1 MRRLVLGMSGLVCV
15 TTALAGPMSTAAE
28 PSNASRVD
36 QAPSADGSAARANAR
51 AVPSLK
57 VTKIV
62 GGLSLPWD
70 AKYTR
75 EGRLLITERATKR
88 LYTWRLG
95 KLRRVTFP
103 ASSVY
108 AAGETGLMSL
118 LVEPGYNASSNRRF
132 YTCQGSPTAGGGH
145 DVRVIAW
152 RLNTAAT
159 KATRTQTVLAG
170 LPSVTGRHGG
180 CRMLIARSGAMMVG
194 TGDAAT
200 GTNPQDLTSLGG
212 KTLRLNRKTGA
223 PWPANPFIS
232 SGNARTRYVFTYG
245 HRNVQG
251 LALRAD
257 GTVWSAEHGS
267 SRDDEINQLG
277 AGLNYGWNPV
287 PGYDESTP
295 MTDHDLPGTQQ
306 SAKWS
311 SGSPTVATSGA
322 VWVRGKKW
330 GAYQNTLAVA
340 SLKGERVQF
349 MSFNSAGTFTGMR
362 TPAALRKYGRL
373 RSITRLPNDNL
384 MVTTSNSTGGKRVD
398 SVLRVEPVG

>member
-28 PSNASRVD
+28 
-36 QAPSADGSAARANAR
+36 SADGSAPPANAR

-62 GGLSLPWD
+62 GGLTLPWD

-75 EGRLLITERATKR
+75 AGRLLITERSTKR
-88 LYTWRLG
+88 LLTWRLG
-95 KLRRVTFP
+95 KLRAVRFP
-103 ASSVY
+103 ASSVW
-108 AAGETGLMSL
+108 ADGETGLMSL

-159 KATRTQTVLAG
+159 VATRTQTLLTG

-180 CRMLIARSGAMMVG
+180 CRMLVARSGAMIVG

-200 GTNPQDLTSLGG
+200 ETNPQDLTSLGG
-212 KTLRLNRKTGA
+212 KTLRLNRRTGA
-223 PWPANPFIS
+223 PWPDNPFIS
-232 SGNARTRYVFTYG
+232 SGNAKSRYVLTYG

-251 LALRAD
+251 LALRAN
-257 GTVWSAEHGS
+257 GTVWSAEHGPD
-267 SRDDEINQLG
+267 RDDEINRIS
-277 AGLNYGWNPV
+277 AGLNYGWNPG
-287 PGYDESTP
+287 PRYDESTP
-295 MTDHDLPGTQQ
+295 MTDHTLPGAQE

-340 SLKGERVQF
+340 SLKGERVMF
-349 MSFNSAGTFTGMR
+349 MNFNSAGTFTGMR
-362 TPAALRKYGRL
+362 TPTALRKYGRL

-384 MVTTSNSTGGKRVD
+384 MLTTSNSTASKKKID

>member
-1 MRRLVLGMSGLVCV
+1 MRRIVLGMSGLVCL
-15 TTALAGPMSTAAE
+15 TTALAGPMSTAA
-28 PSNASRVD
+28 
-36 QAPSADGSAARANAR
+36 QSADGSAPPANAR
-51 AVPSLK
+51 AIPTLK

-62 GGLSLPWD
+62 GGLALPWD

-75 EGRLLITERATKR
+75 EGRLLITERSTKR

-103 ASSVY
+103 ASSVW
-108 AAGETGLMSL
+108 ADGETGLMSL
-118 LVEPGYNASSNRRF
+118 LIEPGYNAGSNRRF
-132 YTCQGSPTAGGGH
+132 YTCQGSPTAVGGH

-159 KATRTQTVLAG
+159 AATRTQTVLTG
-170 LPSVTGRHGG
+170 MPSVTGRHGG
-180 CRMLIARSGAMMVG
+180 CRMLLGRRGAMIVG

-200 GTNPQDLTSLGG
+200 ASNPQDLTSLGG
-212 KTLRLNRKTGA
+212 KTLRINRKTGA
-223 PWPANPFIS
+223 PWPYNPFIS
-232 SGNARTRYVFTYG
+232 SGNANTRKVYTYG

-257 GTVWSAEHGS
+257 GSVWSAEHGTD
-267 SRDDEINQLG
+267 RDDEINKIG
-277 AGLNYGWNPV
+277 AGLNYGWSPG
-287 PGYDESTP
+287 PGYDESRP
-295 MTDHDLPGTQQ
+295 MTDHGLPGDQE

-311 SGSPTVATSGA
+311 SGSPTIATSGA

-330 GAYQNTLAVA
+330 GAYEGTLAVA
-340 SLKGERVQF
+340 ALKGQRVNF

-384 MVTTSNSTGGKRVD
+384 MVTTSNSTGGRRVD